1 MLPTVTSKPFH
12 DAPSRF
18 IHRFPHFCSNFPV
31 TSIHIDW
38 SRALLGRR
46 KKAHERWTWRQKKK
60 ERSRATRPKNIRQ
73 RHPSNLKGLSA
84 PVKGLQWLISYKDVA
99 ETMIMWAVG
108 GRQALI
114 NRIKSKMAKNFE
126 AKTPRT
132 KRTRTK
138 KNSLDNH
145 EKTWDVS
152 VQAVC
157 YANQQC
163 WEARRGKKTI
173 QMRNIA

>member
-1 MLPTVTSKPFH
+1 MSDGP
-12 DAPSRF
+12 
-18 IHRFPHFCSNFPV
+18 
-31 TSIHIDW
+31 
-38 SRALLGRR
+38 GG
-46 KKAHERWTWRQKKK
+46 KKK

-84 PVKGLQWLISYKDVA
+84 QWLISDKEVA

-132 KRTRTK
+132 KRTRAK

-145 EKTWDVS
+145 EKT
-152 VQAVC
+152 
-157 YANQQC
+157 
-163 WEARRGKKTI
+163 
-173 QMRNIA
+173 